1 MQTQFSSLAPAS
13 TRFSPHLT
21 RFFCA
26 AEPALVARLL
36 VERLDALAVQNSIS
50 SMGDDESE
58 LLAAAAEAADDASM
72 DGDGDTDMDGSAPAP
87 QPLAR
92 SSSGNLPASA
102 IGSRGA
108 RIRLGTMDRRKCV
121 LKGEIRI
128 ETLAAAVSAGP
139 NAPKC
144 LVFMRRSKGNPLEWR
159 RLFRSLA
166 GDVQRQI
173 SQRLG

>member
-1 MQTQFSSLAPAS
+1 
-13 TRFSPHLT
+13 
-21 RFFCA
+21 
-26 AEPALVARLL
+26 
-36 VERLDALAVQNSIS
+36 
-50 SMGDDESE
+50 
-58 LLAAAAEAADDASM
+58 
-72 DGDGDTDMDGSAPAP
+72 
-87 QPLAR
+87 
-92 SSSGNLPASA
+92 
-102 IGSRGA
+102 
-108 RIRLGTMDRRKCV
+108 V

>member
-72 DGDGDTDMDGSAPAP
+72 DGDGDTDMEGGGG
-87 QPLAR
+87 AR
-92 SSSGNLPASA
+92 ETARRGRETTK
-102 IGSRGA
+102 RGA
-108 RIRLGTMDRRKCV
+108 AACGKQ
-121 LKGEIRI
+121 GE
-128 ETLAAAVSAGP
+128 G
-139 NAPKC
+139 
-144 LVFMRRSKGNPLEWR
+144 
-159 RLFRSLA
+159 
-166 GDVQRQI
+166 RQGATTC
-173 SQRLG
+173 R